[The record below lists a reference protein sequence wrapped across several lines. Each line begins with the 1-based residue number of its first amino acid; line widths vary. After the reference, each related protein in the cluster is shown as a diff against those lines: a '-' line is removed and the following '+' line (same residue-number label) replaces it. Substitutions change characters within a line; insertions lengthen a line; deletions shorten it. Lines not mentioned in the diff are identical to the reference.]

1 MKYLVLD
8 KNQWDNALEGADY
21 ILKYTLLLPDS
32 TTAINTDPS
41 SQIPDSL
48 ENFFHNCISK
58 FFIPILNDAFSAI
71 NELLTVIISA

>member
-41 SQIPDSL
+41 S
-48 ENFFHNCISK
+48 
-58 FFIPILNDAFSAI
+58 
-71 NELLTVIISA
+71 